1 MRDIKDIVRMHMV
14 EGRSVRSIAQLS
26 RIPYSTV
33 HENLTAVKAKGLT
46 WAAIEAMDNDTLAQE
61 LSSSHE
67 QRPTPNWELI
77 EKELK
82 RPGVTL
88 QLLWMEY
95 KQEFPS
101 GYQYS
106 RFCELYELWAKKND
120 AYTPIPHKAGEEI
133 FVDFTGDK
141 IPYVCTETG
150 RVLEAEIFV
159 SVLGASGRIYV
170 KACQSQNLQCW
181 MEANIDAFE
190 FNGGVTELLIPDNL
204 RSAITTSDRYE
215 PYANK
220 TFEECCRHYGTFIA
234 PARVRKPKDKSKA
247 EIGVQMT
254 QNQIIAALRNRT
266 FFGLQAIN
274 EAILPLLHE
283 VNNRPFQKLSGS
295 RESRYLELD
304 KPALKPLPSTRYHF
318 REWLV
323 KIRVGQNHHV
333 LIEKHAYSV
342 PYQHVHEEV
351 EAVMDR
357 NMVEICSK
365 GQVIARH
372 PRSEQVDGM
381 TTDPAHMPPK
391 YRHYFNSLN
400 PEHLLAEAKAIGPYT
415 EEWARKVLE
424 FPGRP
429 PKTKC
434 FTVQGA
440 LSLGKKYGK
449 DKLERICQR
458 GLVLSVYSYK
468 RLQSMC
474 FHGADE
480 QPLPDSGV
488 FNSHLPQLHANV
500 RGPKAFY

>member
-295 RESRYLELD
+295 RESRYL
-304 KPALKPLPSTRYHF
+304 
-318 REWLV
+318 
-323 KIRVGQNHHV
+323 VG
-333 LIEKHAYSV
+333 
-342 PYQHVHEEV
+342 
-351 EAVMDR
+351 
-357 NMVEICSK
+357 
-365 GQVIARH
+365 
-372 PRSEQVDGM
+372 
-381 TTDPAHMPPK
+381 
-391 YRHYFNSLN
+391 
-400 PEHLLAEAKAIGPYT
+400 
-415 EEWARKVLE
+415 
-424 FPGRP
+424 
-429 PKTKC
+429 
-434 FTVQGA
+434 
-440 LSLGKKYGK
+440 
-449 DKLERICQR
+449 
-458 GLVLSVYSYK
+458 
-468 RLQSMC
+468 
-474 FHGADE
+474 
-480 QPLPDSGV
+480 
-488 FNSHLPQLHANV
+488 
-500 RGPKAFY
+500 